1 MTLLQLGQ
9 LVHSLGNCAMILPI
23 ETDLTT
29 AIHVE
34 TNTKCINLYKMK
46 LTPCSK
52 KNETNTI
59 WGSMV
64 RKESASLACKFQEM
78 D

>member
-46 LTPCSK
+46 LAPCSK
-52 KNETNTI
+52 KKMKLTQYGAR
-59 WGSMV
+59 W
-64 RKESASLACKFQEM
+64 
-78 D
+78 

>member
-9 LVHSLGNCAMILPI
+9 LVHSFGNCAMILPI

-29 AIHVE
+29 AIRVE

-52 KNETNTI
+52 K
-59 WGSMV
+59 
-64 RKESASLACKFQEM
+64 K
-78 D
+78 